1 MKEWHPDLALDKFQ
15 STRWIRMFL
24 KGRWIS
30 VVLKKRSVCHCRTLG
45 FHLWVGKIPWS
56 REWQPTPVSLPGK
69 FHGQKSLAGYSPWGC
84 KESNTTECVHTHTEL
99 PVKWTKS
106 TNLEKTSVRMG
117 TWFFNIFLEILLI
130 PHTLQHLGLYVKF
143 IDLCLWFRWTS
154 AWFSSSLMKAH
165 LFYWYSFIK
174 ICVSNVYGEPNVCGH
189 LGQSNYLLENVHL
202 KFPRTSRTINVSP
215 YLLFTSPFRG
225 LKSTPVV
232 MMNHY
237 RKLTH

>member
-1 MKEWHPDLALDKFQ
+1 MKEWHPDLALDKLQ

-84 KESNTTECVHTHTEL
+84 KESNTTECVHTHTHTHTHTEL

-106 TNLEKTSVRMG
+106 TNLKRLLWGWELGFSISSWKS
-117 TWFFNIFLEILLI
+117 FLSHILFNIWA
-130 PHTLQHLGLYVKF
+130 Y
-143 IDLCLWFRWTS
+143 
-154 AWFSSSLMKAH
+154 M
-165 LFYWYSFIK
+165 
-174 ICVSNVYGEPNVCGH
+174 SN
-189 LGQSNYLLENVHL
+189 S
-202 KFPRTSRTINVSP
+202 
-215 YLLFTSPFRG
+215 
-225 LKSTPVV
+225 
-232 MMNHY
+232 
-237 RKLTH
+237 

>member
-1 MKEWHPDLALDKFQ
+1 MATHSSILA
-15 STRWIRMFL
+15 WE
-24 KGRWIS
+24 
-30 VVLKKRSVCHCRTLG
+30 
-45 FHLWVGKIPWS
+45 IPWT
-56 REWQPTPVSLPGK
+56 EEPGGLQSMGLQRVK
-69 FHGQKSLAGYSPWGC
+69 HNWVRA
-84 KESNTTECVHTHTEL
+84 HTHTHTRIHTEL

-215 YLLFTSPFRG
+215 NLLFTSPFRG